1 MYEITEDQ
9 QQLKWRDKEVLDT
22 CQCEQFRG
30 NTARKWAEDLEM
42 EEDEEIG
49 LSAVGK
55 VAHETP
61 PEEDEV
67 SVEMLKAG

>member
-1 MYEITEDQ
+1 
-9 QQLKWRDKEVLDT
+9 
-22 CQCEQFRG
+22 
-30 NTARKWAEDLEM
+30 M